1 VYAELRR
8 VAHHYMRAERAGHT
22 LQTTALVHEAYLR
35 LASLERMQF
44 RDRAHF
50 VAMAATMMRRVLVD
64 YARAHARDKRG
75 GGVAITSEDASGEAP
90 QQEIDL
96 LALDDAL
103 DRLARLDV
111 QQARIVELRFFGGLT
126 IDETA
131 RALEIS
137 PKTVTRDWAVA
148 KAWLYHELTE

>member
-1 VYAELRR
+1 MYAELRR

>member
-1 VYAELRR
+1 
-8 VAHHYMRAERAGHT
+8 MRAERAGHT

-35 LASLERMQF
+35 LAGLERMQF

-50 VAMAATMMRRVLVD
+50 IAMAATMMRRVLVD

-75 GGVAITSEDASGEAP
+75 GGVVITSEAASGEAP

>member
-1 VYAELRR
+1 MYAELRR

-35 LASLERMQF
+35 LAGLERMQF

-90 QQEIDL
+90 QPEIDL

-103 DRLARLDV
+103 DRLARLNV